1 MVTSCLTLGTMIFG
15 EQLSRSTPEDEAL
28 NIIDSYLGAGGN
40 HIDTADVYA
49 AGRSEEIVGKAL
61 KNRRQKALVATKV
74 RFRTS
79 DGINAEGL
87 SRMHVTEGVHS
98 SLRRLQ
104 TDYLD
109 LLYLHGF
116 DPLTPMEETLRALED
131 LVRGGKVRYIGLSNF
146 KAWQVMKARG
156 LALQLNTNCFVA
168 AQYQYSLVK
177 RDLEY
182 EFIDMFASEGLG
194 LLPWGPL
201 GGGFLTGKYV
211 REKPVAGR
219 IASTPKDFEE
229 SWERRNTA
237 RNWQIMDELGEVA
250 ERYGATPSQT
260 AIAWLLAKKVVAS
273 AILGV
278 RTLAQLEDN
287 LNAANLV
294 LAPEDVAALDQVS
307 ALPELYPYRM
317 IEDYSSRNLDG

>member
-1 MVTSCLTLGTMIFG
+1 
-15 EQLSRSTPEDEAL
+15 
-28 NIIDSYLGAGGN
+28 
-40 HIDTADVYA
+40 
-49 AGRSEEIVGKAL
+49 
-61 KNRRQKALVATKV
+61 
-74 RFRTS
+74 
-79 DGINAEGL
+79 
-87 SRMHVTEGVHS
+87 
-98 SLRRLQ
+98 
-104 TDYLD
+104 
-109 LLYLHGF
+109 
-116 DPLTPMEETLRALED
+116 
-131 LVRGGKVRYIGLSNF
+131 
-146 KAWQVMKARG
+146 
-156 LALQLNTNCFVA
+156 
-168 AQYQYSLVK
+168 
-177 RDLEY
+177 
-182 EFIDMFASEGLG
+182 MFASEGLG

>member
-168 AQYQYSLVK
+168 AQYQYSLIK
-177 RDLEY
+177 RDIEY
-182 EFIDMFASEGLG
+182 EFVDLCVSEGVG
-194 LLPWGPL
+194 LTPWGPL
-201 GGGFLTGKYV
+201 GGGFLSGETV
-211 REKPVAGR
+211 RP
-219 IASTPKDFEE
+219 
-229 SWERRNTA
+229 A
-237 RNWQIMDELGEVA
+237 R
-250 ERYGATPSQT
+250 P
-260 AIAWLLAKKVVAS
+260 AK
-273 AILGV
+273 
-278 RTLAQLEDN
+278 
-287 LNAANLV
+287 AA
-294 LAPEDVAALDQVS
+294 
-307 ALPELYPYRM
+307 
-317 IEDYSSRNLDG
+317 